1 MSCYLLVRSC
11 LSGLVCM
18 GADMRGKIL
27 EGVKIIISCVHKV
40 MAHQRRSPNRLLL
53 EDAAGAQDT
62 ADPTSEEGA

>member
-1 MSCYLLVRSC
+1 
-11 LSGLVCM
+11 M